1 MQPYVGSPKAGLRS
15 SLARFDGFR
24 YSCALHL
31 ASPQDWSLR
40 PERVLSRR
48 LTHVI
53 GFDDA
58 PFAEAH
64 LGDVLIV
71 GAVYA
76 GEKLS
81 GVVTGKVRRDGANA
95 TRVLAALG
103 PGFTLLFPAACGL
116 SPGNRLGGF
125 QRSRSQRALYC
136 ARHSGACCFTP
147 PPARERNPACAS
159 RPCSSGSAQV
169 APDSTGWSDG
179 ARPGAFCSTRRA
191 FPERCGGT
199 IEALRYHK

>member
-31 ASPQDWSLR
+31 ASPQDWSPR

-64 LGDVLIV
+64 RGDVLIV

-76 GEKLS
+76 GERLS
-81 GVVTGKVRRDGANA
+81 GVVTGKVRRDGVNA
-95 TRVLAALG
+95 TRVLAALVRG
-103 PGFTLLFPAACGL
+103 SRFYSQLHVVCLQGIALAGFNVVDLKGL
-116 SPGNRLGGF
+116 YTALGIPVLVV
-125 QRSRSQRALYC
+125 SRRRPRVNAIRRALLDHVPGGVRKWRLIEQ
-136 ARHSGACCFTP
+136 AGPMEPVLGLFLF
-147 PPARERNPACAS
+147 N
-159 RPCSSGSAQV
+159 AQ
-169 APDSTGWSDG
+169 G
-179 ARPGAFCSTRRA
+179 
-191 FPERCGGT
+191 FP
-199 IEALRYHK
+199 